1 MWTDAPVASTWTHLI
16 HSQYASDG
24 GSANNWSF
32 DIALMCTALNG
43 NYKISKPLL
52 DFGANIDKQNNDGCT
67 ALICITGI
75 FAHEYKKPNGS
86 WNISKIAKDS
96 GTTRP
101 TVMKY
106 LPKET
111 LF

>member
-1 MWTDAPVASTWTHLI
+1 M
-16 HSQYASDG
+16 
-24 GSANNWSF
+24 
-32 DIALMCTALNG
+32 LN
-43 NYKISKPLL
+43 
-52 DFGANIDKQNNDGCT
+52 
-67 ALICITGI
+67 ITTGM
-75 FAHEYKKPNGS
+75 FKDEYKKPNGS

-106 LPKET
+106 LPKDS